1 VGLYQQLNEACGL
14 FQDHNK
20 SEARIQSQT
29 LLNVFDN
36 VWYSINFTA
45 IHRIY
50 LRASK
55 LVEPRKWHTLPETCV
70 LRATF
75 TTRTGDVYCD
85 RTQVLSS

>member
-1 VGLYQQLNEACGL
+1 VGPYQQLNEARGL

-20 SEARIQSQT
+20 REARIQSQA
-29 LLNVFDN
+29 LLSVFN
-36 VWYSINFTA
+36 IVWYSVNFTA
-45 IHRIY
+45 IRRIY

-55 LVEPRKWHTLPETCV
+55 LVEPRKWHTLPATCV

-85 RTQVLSS
+85 RPQILSN